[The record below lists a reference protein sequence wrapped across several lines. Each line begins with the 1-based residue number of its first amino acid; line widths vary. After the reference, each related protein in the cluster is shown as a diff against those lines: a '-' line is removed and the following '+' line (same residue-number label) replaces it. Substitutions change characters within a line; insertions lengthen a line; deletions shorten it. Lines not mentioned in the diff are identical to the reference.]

1 MFLPEV
7 AFVRN
12 DFHPWAKMSP
22 SHGAQHRLAVDGY
35 RICSTN
41 TAWHTWSLAAGLMD
55 FDLSGTGT
63 AVPIVFR
70 GWAIR

>member
-1 MFLPEV
+1 MIFTHGQKCHHPTARSTGLP
-7 AFVRN
+7 
-12 DFHPWAKMSP
+12 ST
-22 SHGAQHRLAVDGY
+22 GY